1 MSAECSRRDGG
12 CYPDMNEAL
21 HACDK
26 LLARGM
32 GAGIIGLLVHAG
44 ARARS
49 SVGQSGG
56 LIILWSQVRALP
68 GPCLRNP
75 PKDAQNSNEKDVCGT
90 LRFRARPHQV
100 RAACFC
106 ILAFP

>member
-68 GPCLRNP
+68 GPLKAMGNGGMVDGQWAMACP
-75 PKDAQNSNEKDVCGT
+75 PE
-90 LRFRARPHQV
+90 L
-100 RAACFC
+100 
-106 ILAFP
+106 